1 MEEMEGQAMAQ
12 ELDNKIRM
20 LRAELTR
27 VVREGDDEDGI
38 LLRRLLAELERL
50 ENQRMTLRG
59 YHARFESRGG
69 AHAGRAA

>member
-1 MEEMEGQAMAQ
+1 MAS

-27 VVREGDDEDGI
+27 VVHEGNDEDG
-38 LLRRLLAELERL
+38 LQLRRMLAELDRL

-59 YHARFESRGG
+59 YHARYESRGG
-69 AHAGRAA
+69 ADAGRAA